1 MQRLV
6 RAAHT
11 QRVGRP
17 NRSKQTPNRGK
28 RGMNMTKV
36 KPSIANTSLNAGR
49 RRFPLTLWVVVL
61 LVLLLLSVLSSITFG
76 PVDIAIPDVARILVC
91 RIFRSEPAQYA
102 ELLQSTTADI
112 IWNIRFPRVLMAM
125 VVGAG
130 LSVSGVVMQAVVRN
144 PLADPYVLG
153 LSSGAS
159 LGATLAIL
167 LGAFSWFGNYGVSVG
182 AFLGSLVTA
191 LFVFTVAF
199 SGKSKGNTIKLLLAG
214 MAVSAIC
221 SAFTNFVI
229 YTASDAEG
237 IRSVTFWTMGGMTS
251 ASWNL
256 LGIPFVVVLLGVAF
270 FLTQFRVLNTLLIGD
285 ESALTLGIQVATIRK
300 VYLVFSSAITG
311 VAVALSGT
319 IGFVGLIIP
328 HVVRMLVGSDHRRVL
343 VLSTIVGSIF
353 LIWCDVA
360 ARMVLGNEE
369 LPIGIVTAMIGGP
382 FFVWLMLTKSYG
394 FGDE

>member
-191 LFVFTVAF
+191 LFVFTGAF
-199 SGKSKGNTIKLLLAG
+199 S
-214 MAVSAIC
+214 
-221 SAFTNFVI
+221 
-229 YTASDAEG
+229 
-237 IRSVTFWTMGGMTS
+237 
-251 ASWNL
+251 
-256 LGIPFVVVLLGVAF
+256 
-270 FLTQFRVLNTLLIGD
+270 
-285 ESALTLGIQVATIRK
+285 
-300 VYLVFSSAITG
+300 
-311 VAVALSGT
+311 
-319 IGFVGLIIP
+319 
-328 HVVRMLVGSDHRRVL
+328 
-343 VLSTIVGSIF
+343 
-353 LIWCDVA
+353 
-360 ARMVLGNEE
+360 
-369 LPIGIVTAMIGGP
+369 
-382 FFVWLMLTKSYG
+382 
-394 FGDE
+394 

>member
-1 MQRLV
+1 M
-6 RAAHT
+6 
-11 QRVGRP
+11 
-17 NRSKQTPNRGK
+17 
-28 RGMNMTKV
+28 
-36 KPSIANTSLNAGR
+36 
-49 RRFPLTLWVVVL
+49 
-61 LVLLLLSVLSSITFG
+61 
-76 PVDIAIPDVARILVC
+76 DIAIPDVARILVC

-221 SAFTNFVI
+221 SAFTNFV
-229 YTASDAEG
+229 S
-237 IRSVTFWTMGGMTS
+237 IRRAMPKV
-251 ASWNL
+251 
-256 LGIPFVVVLLGVAF
+256 
-270 FLTQFRVLNTLLIGD
+270 
-285 ESALTLGIQVATIRK
+285 SALSR
-300 VYLVFSSAITG
+300 
-311 VAVALSGT
+311 SGQW
-319 IGFVGLIIP
+319 G
-328 HVVRMLVGSDHRRVL
+328 
-343 VLSTIVGSIF
+343 
-353 LIWCDVA
+353 
-360 ARMVLGNEE
+360 E
-369 LPIGIVTAMIGGP
+369 
-382 FFVWLMLTKSYG
+382 
-394 FGDE
+394 

>member
-1 MQRLV
+1 MDR
-6 RAAHT
+6 T
-11 QRVGRP
+11 
-17 NRSKQTPNRGK
+17 RSAP
-28 RGMNMTKV
+28 TK
-36 KPSIANTSLNAGR
+36 PHPAR
-49 RRFPLTLWVVVL
+49 RTGRFPIVLCTAVL
-61 LVLLLLSVLSSITFG
+61 LALLILSVLTSITFG
-76 PVDIAIPDVARILVC
+76 PADIAVPDVARILFC
-91 RIFRSEPAQYA
+91 KLFRQEPAQYA

-112 IWNIRFPRVLMAM
+112 VWNIRFRRVLMAV

-167 LGAFSWFGNYGVSVG
+167 LGAFSWFGAYGVSVG
-182 AFLGSLVTA
+182 AFLGAFLTA
-191 LFVFTVAF
+191 LFVFATAF
-199 SGKSKGNTIKLLLAG
+199 SGRSKGNTIKLLLAG

-237 IRSVTFWTMGGMTS
+237 IRTVTFWTMGGLAS
-251 ASWNL
+251 ASWKL
-256 LGIPFVVVLLGVAF
+256 LSVPSVVVLAGVAF
-270 FLTQFRVLNTLLIGD
+270 FLTQFRVLNTLLVGD
-285 ESALTLGIQVATIRK
+285 EAALTLGIQVSTVRK
-300 VYLVFSSAITG
+300 VYLVFASAVTG
-311 VAVALSGT
+311 VSVAVSGT
-319 IGFVGLIIP
+319 IGFVGLVVP

-343 VLSTIVGSIF
+343 VISTLAGAVF
-353 LIWCDVA
+353 LIWCDVL
-360 ARMVLGNEE
+360 ARTILGNEE